1 MLFYP
6 SLVYSQ
12 LLVLK
17 DAELASKLV
26 CDVQKQ
32 LLLSSNSKLL

>member
-1 MLFYP
+1 
-6 SLVYSQ
+6 
-12 LLVLK
+12 VLK